1 MSTIENKKNNN
12 GLNGQESKPKIDVTQ
27 VSLAQKSSYD
37 KLIANNAEWVA
48 KRVSE
53 DPEYFTKLAKGQSP
67 EVLWIGCSDSRVP
80 ANEVTGTKPGE
91 VFVHRN
97 IANVC
102 NHSDMNML
110 SVLDYAVNVLK
121 VKHVIVAGHYGC
133 GGVAAALSNKQ
144 FGLIDNWLRHIKDV
158 YRLHSHE
165 LDRITD
171 HTQKVNRLVELNVS
185 EQVYNLCKTSIVQN
199 AWMERHDLEVHGWV
213 IDLGSGLVKD
223 LNVTSSSPQNLGYV
237 YELNGVEAVAAH

>member
-1 MSTIENKKNNN
+1 MKTENQKNDIQQPSNTKE
-12 GLNGQESKPKIDVTQ
+12 LKV
-27 VSLAQKSSYD
+27 VQKESYD
-37 KLIANNAEWVA
+37 ALLSGNREWVNA
-48 KRVSE
+48 RLKD
-53 DPEYFTKLAKGQSP
+53 DPDYFKKLSKGQSP

-80 ANEVTGTKPGE
+80 ANEVTNTKPGE

-102 NHSDMNML
+102 AHSDMNML

-171 HTQKVNRLVELNVS
+171 PEYKVNRLVELNVV
-185 EQVYNLCKTSIVQN
+185 EQAYNLCKTTIIQN
-199 AWMERHDLEVHGWV
+199 AWKERSDLEVHGWV
-213 IDLGSGLVKD
+213 VDITSGLVKD
-223 LNVTSSSPQNLGYV
+223 LKVSSNHSQNLGYV
-237 YELNGVEAVAAH
+237 YETTNGAAISH

>member
-1 MSTIENKKNNN
+1 MKNDNNTANTNGTIQ
-12 GLNGQESKPKIDVTQ
+12 LV
-27 VSLAQKSSYD
+27 QKHGYAD
-37 KLIANNAEWVA
+37 LIAGNRSWVD
-48 KRVSE
+48 KRLKE
-53 DPEYFTKLAKGQSP
+53 DPDYFKTLAKGQNP

-91 VFVHRN
+91 IFVHRN

-102 NHSDMNML
+102 VHTDMNML

-133 GGVAAALSNKQ
+133 GGVAAALTHQQ
-144 FGLIDNWLRHIKDV
+144 FGVIDNWLRHIKDV

-171 HTQKVNRLVELNVS
+171 QDQKVNRLVELNVM
-185 EQVYNLCKTSIVQN
+185 EQAYNLCKTTIIQN
-199 AWMERHDLEVHGWV
+199 AWKEREDLSVHGW
-213 IDLGSGLVKD
+213 IIDISTGLIKDLGISANNSQK
-223 LNVTSSSPQNLGYV
+223 LGYV
-237 YELNGVEAVAAH
+237 YEVEASVPAVH

>member
-1 MSTIENKKNNN
+1 MKNDNNKNDIKEAINSGN
-12 GLNGQESKPKIDVTQ
+12 LM
-27 VSLAQKSSYD
+27 LAQKTSYNE
-37 KLIANNAEWVA
+37 LIKRNREWVDLRL
-48 KRVSE
+48 KD
-53 DPEYFTKLAKGQSP
+53 DPDYFKNLAKGQSP

-80 ANEVTGTKPGE
+80 ANEITNTKPGE

-102 NHSDMNML
+102 VHSDMNML

-158 YRLHSHE
+158 YRLYSHE

-171 HTQKVNRLVELNVS
+171 HNRKVNRLVELNVM
-185 EQVYNLCKTSIVQN
+185 EQAYNLCKTTIVQN
-199 AWMERHDLEVHGWV
+199 AWKERRDLEVHGWV
-213 IDLGSGLVKD
+213 IDISTGLVND
-223 LNVTSSSPQNLGYV
+223 LNISISNPDNLGYV
-237 YELNGVEAVAAH
+237 YEVEEGVLVH

>member
-1 MSTIENKKNNN
+1 MSNTNNN
-12 GLNGQESKPKIDVTQ
+12 NKNGKPAIDL
-27 VSLAQKSSYD
+27 SNIKLAQANSYKALLKGNSD
-37 KLIANNAEWVA
+37 WVQ

-53 DPEYFTKLAKGQSP
+53 NPDYFTELAKGQHP

-102 NHSDMNML
+102 VHSDMNML

-121 VKHVIVAGHYGC
+121 VKHIIVAGHHGC

-144 FGLIDNWLRHIKDV
+144 FGIIDNWLRHIKDV
-158 YRLHSHE
+158 YRLHAHE

-171 HTQKVNRLVELNVS
+171 KTQKINRLVELNVS

-199 AWMERHDLEVHGWV
+199 AWRERADLQVHGWV
-213 IDLGSGLVKD
+213 INLSTGFVQDLG
-223 LNVTSSSPQNLGYV
+223 VTSSSPNNLGYV
-237 YELNGVEAVAAH
+237 YEFDSVEAVDVH

>member
-1 MSTIENKKNNN
+1 MKNEN
-12 GLNGQESKPKIDVTQ
+12 QKIDIKPVF
-27 VSLAQKSSYD
+27 
-37 KLIANNAEWVA
+37 NAEEIKLPQSESYNTLLAGNRKWVDQQL
-48 KRVSE
+48 SE
-53 DPEYFTKLAKGQSP
+53 DPDFFKKLSQGQHP

-80 ANEVTGTKPGE
+80 ANQVTGTKPGE

-102 NHSDMNML
+102 AHSDMNML

-133 GGVAAALSNKQ
+133 GGVAAALGHKQ
-144 FGLIDNWLRHIKDV
+144 YGVIDNWLRHIKDV

-171 HTQKVNRLVELNVS
+171 NEHRVNRLVELNVT
-185 EQVYNLCKTSIVQN
+185 EQAYNLCKTTIIQN
-199 AWMERHDLEVHGWV
+199 AWKERNDLEVHGWV
-213 IDLGSGLVKD
+213 VDISTGLIKD
-223 LNVTSSSPQNLGYV
+223 LKVSSNGSQNLGYV
-237 YELNGVEAVAAH
+237 YQLEKKVA

>member
-1 MSTIENKKNNN
+1 MKNEN
-12 GLNGQESKPKIDVTQ
+12 
-27 VSLAQKSSYD
+27 QKSDITPVIPIDKIKLSPRESY
-37 KLIANNAEWVA
+37 NALLSGNRAWVNERL
-48 KRVSE
+48 KE
-53 DPEYFTKLAKGQSP
+53 DPQYFKKLSKGQSP

-80 ANEVTGTKPGE
+80 ANEVTNTKPGE

-102 NHSDMNML
+102 AHSDMNML

-121 VKHVIVAGHYGC
+121 VKHVIVAGHYNC

-171 HTQKVNRLVELNVS
+171 QETKINRLVELNVI
-185 EQVYNLCKTSIVQN
+185 EQAYNLCKTTIIQN
-199 AWMERHDLEVHGWV
+199 AWKERDDLEVHGWV
-213 IDLGSGLVKD
+213 VDINTGLLKD
-223 LNVTSSSPQNLGYV
+223 LKVTNSGSQNLGYV
-237 YELNGVEAVAAH
+237 YEVEIEAMAAHV

>member
-1 MSTIENKKNNN
+1 MKNDNNKN
-12 GLNGQESKPKIDVTQ
+12 GADSSEKYKLQLARTESYAKLLSGNRAWV
-27 VSLAQKSSYD
+27 D
-37 KLIANNAEWVA
+37 KRLQ
-48 KRVSE
+48 E
-53 DPEYFTKLAKGQSP
+53 DPEFFKTLAKGQSP
-67 EVLWIGCSDSRVP
+67 EVLWIGCADSRVP

-102 NHSDMNML
+102 VHTDMNML

-133 GGVAAALSNKQ
+133 GGVAAALTNKQ

-171 HTQKVNRLVELNVS
+171 HEQKVNRLVELNVM
-185 EQVYNLCKTSIVQN
+185 EQAYNLCKTTIIQN
-199 AWMERHDLEVHGWV
+199 AWKERDDLAVHGWIV
-213 IDLGSGLVKD
+213 DISTGLIKDLGVSANDPHK
-223 LNVTSSSPQNLGYV
+223 LGYV
-237 YELNGVEAVAAH
+237 YEVEADAVLA

>member
-1 MSTIENKKNNN
+1 MALIEDKKN
-12 GLNGQESKPKIDVTQ
+12 GKPVIIDTENIR
-27 VSLAQKSSYD
+27 LAQTDSYTS
-37 KLIANNAEWVA
+37 LLRGNSEWVEL
-48 KRVSE
+48 KLKE
-53 DPEYFTKLAKGQSP
+53 DSDYFKKLAKGQSP
-67 EVLWIGCSDSRVP
+67 QILWIGCSDSRVP

-97 IANVC
+97 IANVVV
-102 NHSDMNML
+102 HSDMNML

-171 HTQKVNRLVELNVS
+171 ETQKQNRLVELNVS

-213 IDLGSGLVKD
+213 FDLGTGLIKD
-223 LNVTSSSPQNLGYV
+223 LKVTSSSPHNLGYV
-237 YELNGVEAVAAH
+237 YELDSVAAVAQH